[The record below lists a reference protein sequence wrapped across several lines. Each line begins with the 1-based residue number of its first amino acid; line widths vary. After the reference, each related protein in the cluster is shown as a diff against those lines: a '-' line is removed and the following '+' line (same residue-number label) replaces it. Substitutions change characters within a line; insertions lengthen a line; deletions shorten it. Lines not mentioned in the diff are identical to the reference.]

1 MQLKGDNRDSHD
13 DHTTGC
19 NRPSV
24 ATIATTT
31 ARGHPWLKC
40 CASALQVC
48 ASTSVLMILFSSS
61 AIAISL
67 SFQGLLNVHYAV
79 VFAPACFL
87 GSLLGAC
94 AWSWEAIICVSLA

>member
-1 MQLKGDNRDSHD
+1 MHQKGHNCGSHN
-13 DHTTGC
+13 HHS

-24 ATIATTT
+24 ATVADIA
-31 ARGHPWLKC
+31 ARWYSSLKC

-67 SFQGLLNVHYAV
+67 SFQGLLNVHYAA

-87 GSLLGAC
+87 GSLLGAR
-94 AWSWEAIICVSLA
+94 AWRVLGGCCMCIPCIT